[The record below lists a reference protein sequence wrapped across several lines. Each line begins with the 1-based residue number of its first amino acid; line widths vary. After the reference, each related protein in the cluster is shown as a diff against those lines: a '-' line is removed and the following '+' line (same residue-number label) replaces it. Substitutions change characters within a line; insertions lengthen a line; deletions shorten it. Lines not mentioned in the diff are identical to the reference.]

1 MTWQPGRRAG
11 WVRLA
16 NAGVIDPIA
25 YEAGLPFDRDEL
37 LGEAR
42 ARAGVDGREPEPFGD
57 DGFLEPF
64 DLLLRSLEGE
74 ADLTVVGRWMTRRFL
89 LRLLQVRLQMAAYL
103 RADPGVLD
111 EPIDQ
116 PLAVTGLPRTGTTL
130 LHAVLAR
137 DPGLRAPRGWELL
150 LPVPPPDPSVVDDG
164 RVPIADAELR
174 MLASVVP
181 SMDVIHE
188 YGARLPKECLSAHSF
203 EFQSEEFTARYAVP
217 AYEKWLLCSDMAPA
231 YRYHRLV
238 LQVLQRRTGPARWVL
253 KSPVHLHSLPTM
265 LSVYPDVRVV
275 VTHRDP
281 LTVLGS
287 AASLVA
293 NLRWVHS
300 DTVDFAA
307 IGRQLAARYA
317 ATLDRLVDLDVELHG
332 TGRLQHV
339 HYPDVASDLVGVVR
353 PLYAALDL
361 PMSDVTLERMR
372 TEIAARPKDKHGAHE
387 YSFDDVGLD
396 RTEERERFAR
406 YCTHFGVSTDGN
418 ESTDL

>member
-1 MTWQPGRRAG
+1 MTWQPGVRAE

-16 NAGVIDPIA
+16 NAGAIDPITH
-25 YEAGLPFDRDEL
+25 EACLSFDRDEL

-42 ARAGVDGREPEPFGD
+42 ARAGVDGREIEAFGD
-57 DGFLEPF
+57 DGFLVPF
-64 DLLLRSLEGE
+64 DLLVRSLEHD
-74 ADLTVVGRWMTRRFL
+74 ADLTIVGRWMTRRFL

-116 PLAVTGLPRTGTTL
+116 PLVVTGLPRTGTTL

-137 DPGLRAPRGWELL
+137 DPALRAPRGWELL
-150 LPVPPPDPSVVDDG
+150 LPLPPPDPTHLEDEDRMPV
-164 RVPIADAELR
+164 ADAELR

-203 EFQSEEFTARYAVP
+203 EFLSEEFTARYRVP
-217 AYEKWLLCSDMAPA
+217 TYEKWLLASDMAPA

-253 KSPVHLHSLPTM
+253 KSPVHLHSLPTV
-265 LSVYPDVRVV
+265 LSVYPDARVV

-287 AASLVA
+287 ATSLVA

-300 DTVDFAA
+300 DAVDFPA
-307 IGRQLAARYA
+307 IGRELTARYA
-317 ATLDRLVDLDVELHG
+317 ATLDRLVDLDVELRG

-339 HYPDVASDLVGVVR
+339 QYRDVARDLVGVMR
-353 PLYAALDL
+353 SLYAAFDL
-361 PMSDVTLERMR
+361 PMGDEALGRMR
-372 TEIAARPKDKHGAHE
+372 SEIADRPKDKHGAHE

-396 RTEERERFAR
+396 RTEQRAHFAR
-406 YCTHFGVSTDGN
+406 YQEHFEVASDR
-418 ESTDL
+418 